1 MFLESPVGVGFSY
14 TNTSSDLQQLGDKIT
29 GKLTSTSTTEYSDKK
44 KGSILDDPNSIWTR
58 IAMHAADDAY
68 IFLLN
73 WFKRF
78 PQYKSHDFYIAG
90 ESYAGNWTDTH
101 THFSI

>member
-44 KGSILDDPNSIWTR
+44 KGSILDDPNSI
-58 IAMHAADDAY
+58 
-68 IFLLN
+68 
-73 WFKRF
+73 
-78 PQYKSHDFYIAG
+78 
-90 ESYAGNWTDTH
+90 
-101 THFSI
+101 